1 MEKFT
6 LVVEKRDTAGKGAAR
21 SLRREGKTPGVL
33 YRAGKAESIQLTSKE
48 LTIFIN
54 KTAGEMV
61 LVHLDFGSETRQ
73 AIVKDFQ
80 LDPVTDQVLHV
91 DFQEIGADEELKI
104 EVHVVTAGEPIGVKR
119 DGGIL
124 QHGIRSIEIA
134 CRADKIMGHVTID
147 VSKLTVG
154 QSIHVSDLNLGEG
167 VRIIT
172 DGHELI
178 ASVLAPKEEVAAATD
193 ATAVAEPEVIKKGK
207 KPEEGKK

>member
-6 LVVEKRDTAGKGAAR
+6 LEVEKRDKAGKGVAR

-33 YRAGKAESIQLTSKE
+33 YRAGNAESIQLLSKE
-48 LTIFIN
+48 LTLFIN

-61 LVHLDFGSETRQ
+61 LVHLNIGGGSRQ

-80 LDPVTDQVLHV
+80 LDPVSDQVLHV
-91 DFQEIGADEELKI
+91 DFQEIAADEELKI
-104 EVHVVTAGEPIGVKR
+104 SVHIVTAGEPIGVKR

-124 QHGIRSIEIA
+124 QHGIREIEIA
-134 CRADKIMGHVTID
+134 CVADKIMGHVTVD
-147 VSKLTVG
+147 VSKMAIG
-154 QSIHVSDLNLGEG
+154 QTIHVSDLNLGEG

-172 DGHELI
+172 DSHELI
-178 ASVLAPKEEVAAATD
+178 ASVLAPKEEVVAEAA
-193 ATAVAEPEVIKKGK
+193 AVAEPEVIKKGK

>member
-1 MEKFT
+1 MEKFV
-6 LVVEKRDTAGKGAAR
+6 LEVEKREKAGKGVAR
-21 SLRREGKTPGVL
+21 SLRRAGKTPGVL
-33 YRAGKAESIQLTSKE
+33 YRAGKAESIQLPSKE

-61 LVHLDFGSETRQ
+61 LVHLNFGAETRQ

-80 LDPVTDQVLHV
+80 IDPVSGQVLHV
-91 DFQEIGADEELKI
+91 DFQEIAAGEELRI
-104 EVHVVTAGEPIGVKR
+104 SVHIVTAGEPIGVKR

-124 QHGIRSIEIA
+124 QHGIREIEIA
-134 CRADKIMGHVTID
+134 CRADKIVGHVTVD
-147 VSKLTVG
+147 VSKLTLG

-167 VRIIT
+167 IRIIT

-178 ASVLAPKEEVAAATD
+178 ASVLAPKAEAPAEE
-193 ATAVAEPEVIKKGK
+193 TAEVAEPEVIKKGK

>member
-6 LVVEKRDTAGKGAAR
+6 LEVEKRDKAGKGVAR

-33 YRAGKAESIQLTSKE
+33 YRAGNAESIQLLSKE
-48 LTIFIN
+48 LTLFIN

-61 LVHLDFGSETRQ
+61 LVHLNIGGDARQ

-80 LDPVTDQVLHV
+80 LDPLSEQVLHV
-91 DFQEIGADEELKI
+91 DFQEIAADEELKI
-104 EVHVVTAGEPIGVKR
+104 SVHIVTAGEPIGVKR

-124 QHGIRSIEIA
+124 QHGIREIEIA
-134 CRADKIMGHVTID
+134 CVADKIVGHVTVD
-147 VSKLTVG
+147 VAKLTIG

-178 ASVLAPKEEVAAATD
+178 ASVLAPKEEVAAE
-193 ATAVAEPEVIKKGK
+193 ATAAAEPEVIKKGK

>member
-1 MEKFT
+1 MEKFV
-6 LVVEKRDTAGKGAAR
+6 LDVEKRDKAGKGVAR
-21 SLRREGKTPGVL
+21 SLRRGGKTPGVL
-33 YRAGKAESIQLTSKE
+33 YRAGKAESIQLPSKE
-48 LTIFIN
+48 LTLFIN

-61 LVHLDFGSETRQ
+61 LVHLSFGTETRQ

-80 LDPVTDQVLHV
+80 MEPVTDQVLHV
-91 DFQEIGADEELKI
+91 DFQEIAADEELKI
-104 EVHVVTAGEPIGVKR
+104 SVHIVTAGEPIGVKR

-124 QHGIRSIEIA
+124 QHGIREIEIA
-134 CRADKIMGHVTID
+134 CLADKIVGHVTVD

-167 VRIIT
+167 IRIIT

-178 ASVLAPKEEVAAATD
+178 ASVLAPKAEAVTEE
-193 ATAVAEPEVIKKGK
+193 TAEVAEPEVIKKGK

>member
-6 LVVEKRDTAGKGAAR
+6 LDVEKREKTGKGVAR

-33 YRAGKAESIQLTSKE
+33 YRAGASESIQLASKQ
-48 LTIFIN
+48 LTQFIN

-61 LVHLDFGSETRQ
+61 LVHLGFGSETKQ

-80 LDPVTDQVLHV
+80 LDPVSDQVLHV
-91 DFQEIGADEELKI
+91 DFQEIGANEELKI
-104 EVHVVTAGEPIGVKR
+104 AVHVVTAGEPIGVKR

-124 QHGIRSIEIA
+124 QHGIREIEIA
-134 CRADKIMGHVTID
+134 CLADKIMGHVTVD
-147 VSKLTVG
+147 VSKLTIG
-154 QSIHVSDLNLGEG
+154 QSIHVSDLSLGEG

-172 DGHELI
+172 DGHDLI
-178 ASVLAPKEEVAAATD
+178 ASVLAPKEEAVATD
-193 ATAVAEPEVIKKGK
+193 AAAVAEPEVIKKGK